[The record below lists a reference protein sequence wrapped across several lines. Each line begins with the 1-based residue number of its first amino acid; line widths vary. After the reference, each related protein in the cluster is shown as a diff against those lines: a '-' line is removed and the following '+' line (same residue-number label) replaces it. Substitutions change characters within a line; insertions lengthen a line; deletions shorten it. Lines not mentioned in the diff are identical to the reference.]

1 MRKLAS
7 IEIIDKLEPIP
18 NADRILKA
26 TIKGWECVVSK
37 SDNFNQGD
45 KVIYIE
51 VDSILPPKPEFS
63 FLKERKYR
71 VKTIKLRKQ
80 ISQGLVLPMHYLKK
94 DYPVGTDVT
103 KELGITK
110 YDPQAE
116 QEGKLL
122 TKARSKNPI
131 FKFMM
136 RFEWFRKLWAKFHVQ
151 NCSFPTHIASKTDE
165 ERWQNLPKLM
175 EQLRDNKTPLWG
187 TEKVDGCFD
196 PRSLVTTDQGQIRI
210 GKIVNNR
217 LPVRVLTYNEQDK
230 CCEYKKIL
238 EYHKI
243 NSREPVYKI
252 GVGFRGKGNRPK
264 FLRCTANHQFLT
276 PLGWKRADE
285 LAVGDKLYHYYRTT
299 NEDADVSILN
309 NEILETQILSIEKFE
324 PKHFGNY
331 MYDLTIEDNSNY
343 FVHNILAHNC
353 SVTVF
358 NYHGNFGV
366 CSRNI
371 WLRKEDNSAY
381 WEVARRFQLEETLKE
396 IKKIAKAEKVVIQ
409 GEIIGQGI
417 QKNRYKISG
426 YDLYVYNIIIDGKK
440 LNQDLM
446 TILCKTYNLKTVPVL
461 YKDYTLPE
469 TIQDL
474 VNVSKG
480 KSKLLDSQKRE
491 GIVWRNYE
499 ENISFKAI
507 NPEFLL
513 TDEE

>member
-116 QEGKLL
+116 QEEKLL
-122 TKARSKNPI
+122 TKAHSKNPI
-131 FKFMM
+131 LKFMM

-151 NCSFPTHIASKTDE
+151 NCDFPTHIASKTNE

-187 TEKVDGCFD
+187 TEKVDGM
-196 PRSLVTTDQGQIRI
+196 
-210 GKIVNNR
+210 
-217 LPVRVLTYNEQDK
+217 
-230 CCEYKKIL
+230 
-238 EYHKI
+238 
-243 NSREPVYKI
+243 
-252 GVGFRGKGNRPK
+252 
-264 FLRCTANHQFLT
+264 
-276 PLGWKRADE
+276 
-285 LAVGDKLYHYYRTT
+285 
-299 NEDADVSILN
+299 SI
-309 NEILETQILSIEKFE
+309 
-324 PKHFGNY
+324 
-331 MYDLTIEDNSNY
+331 
-343 FVHNILAHNC
+343 
-353 SVTVF
+353 TVF
-358 NYHGNFGV
+358 NYHGDFGV

-440 LNQDLM
+440 LNQDLI
-446 TILCKTYNLKTVPVL
+446 TTLCKTYNLKTVPVL

-474 VNVSKG
+474 INVSKG